1 MNHRLAPMSPSILA
15 LTLFLLTLP
24 VVFVVFALYSTW
36 LMVIPAAFLL
46 VMYVWIWLWF
56 RPSTFAIRP
65 DAVEI
70 VWPLRRR
77 EIARR
82 SIVHARVLDQAA
94 LRREVGWGMRV
105 GAGGLGGG
113 FGWLW
118 TTRRGL
124 VRMYVSRVDSFVW
137 IERGAEQAWLITP
150 DRPDAFVR
158 ALASGG

>member
-1 MNHRLAPMSPSILA
+1 MIFRLAPMSPSILL
-15 LTLFLLTLP
+15 LTLFLLALP
-24 VVFVVFALYSTW
+24 VVFVVFALYSTG
-36 LMVIPAAFLL
+36 LMLIPAGFLL
-46 VMYVWIWLWF
+46 LIYGWIWVWF
-56 RPSTFAIRP
+56 RPRAFAVRP

-82 SIVHARVLDQAA
+82 TISSVRLVDRAA
-94 LRREVGWGMRV
+94 LRSEVGWGMRV

-124 VRMYVSRVDSFVW
+124 VRMYVSRLDGFVW
-137 IERGAEQAWLITP
+137 IERGAEQPWLITP
-150 DRPDAFVR
+150 DRPEAFVQ
-158 ALASGG
+158 ALAPRG

>member
-1 MNHRLAPMSPSILA
+1 MSHRLAPMSASILA
-15 LTLFLLTLP
+15 LTLFLLALP
-24 VVFVVFALYSTW
+24 IVFVVFALYSTW
-36 LMVIPAAFLL
+36 LMLIPAALL
-46 VMYVWIWLWF
+46 LPLYLWIWLWF
-56 RPSTFAIRP
+56 RPSTFVIRP
-65 DAVEI
+65 DAIEV

-82 SIVHARVLDQAA
+82 TISSVRILDRVA

-124 VRMYVSRVDSFVW
+124 VRMYVSRLDGFVW
-137 IERGAEQAWLITP
+137 IERGAEQPWLITP
-150 DRPDAFVR
+150 DRPDAFAR
-158 ALASGG
+158 ALTPGG